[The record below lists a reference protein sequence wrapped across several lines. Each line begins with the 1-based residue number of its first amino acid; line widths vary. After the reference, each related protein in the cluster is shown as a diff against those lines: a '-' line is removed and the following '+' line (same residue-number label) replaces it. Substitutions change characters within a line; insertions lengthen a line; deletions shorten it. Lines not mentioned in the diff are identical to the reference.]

1 MKLLAI
7 ALTAALASHAADA
20 QDARQDAS
28 DKAQADISVCLAF
41 YTIAADCIGGDD
53 GARAA
58 LRRLGAM
65 SAQASMAAH
74 LPRSDAQLRFDLNM
88 LDQRTLMGNSCA
100 GLGTLRARYADQ
112 CRALINSAAVP
123 QGKPK

>member
-1 MKLLAI
+1 MRLLAI
-7 ALTAALASHAADA
+7 ALTAALTAHAANA

-41 YTIAADCIGGDD
+41 YTIAADCIRGDR
-53 GARAA
+53 GAQAA

-74 LPRSDAQLRFDLNM
+74 LPRSDARLRFDLNM
-88 LDQRTLMGNSCA
+88 LDQRTLMGNNC
-100 GLGTLRARYADQ
+100 GGVGTLRARYADQ
-112 CRALINSAAVP
+112 CRALTSGAPVP
-123 QGKPK
+123 

>member
-1 MKLLAI
+1 MWRQGWAARSKRLQRRGAMKLLAI
-7 ALTAALASHAADA
+7 ALTATLASHAADA

-65 SAQASMAAH
+65 SARRQW
-74 LPRSDAQLRFDLNM
+74 PRI
-88 LDQRTLMGNSCA
+88 
-100 GLGTLRARYADQ
+100 
-112 CRALINSAAVP
+112 CRAPTRSCGSI
-123 QGKPK
+123 

>member
-20 QDARQDAS
+20 QDARPDAA
-28 DKAQADISVCLAF
+28 DGAQADISVCLAF
-41 YTIAADCIGGDD
+41 YTIIADCIRGDG
-53 GARAA
+53 GARVA
-58 LRRLGAM
+58 LRRLAAM
-65 SAQASMAAH
+65 SAQASKVAH

-88 LDQRTLMGNSCA
+88 LDQRTLMGNNCA

-112 CRALINSAAVP
+112 CRALISSAPVP